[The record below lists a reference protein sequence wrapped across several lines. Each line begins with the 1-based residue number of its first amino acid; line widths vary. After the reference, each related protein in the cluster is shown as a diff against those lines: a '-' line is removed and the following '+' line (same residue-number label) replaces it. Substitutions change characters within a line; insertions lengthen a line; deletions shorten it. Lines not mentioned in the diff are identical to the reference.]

1 MDILW
6 TLLTLPYAPVRGLTA
21 VVKVIAREAESRQRN
36 PVDVRRELEALDEA
50 AAAGEISAAER
61 DRGQQQVLERLTGGV
76 RRPAPAQGRTPA
88 RNGPGSRRENGGTR
102 HQPGAE
108 RARQPGTGR
117 ARQAATERASQ
128 SGEGRAR
135 QSGTGRARQGATE
148 RARQAGTE
156 RARRVSRG
164 GGEGGE
170 RGGGPDPRR
179 RRSGA

>member
-36 PVDVRRELEALDEA
+36 PVDVRRELEALDAA
-50 AAAGEISAAER
+50 AAAGEISAGER

-76 RRPAPAQGRTPA
+76 QRPAPAQGRAPA
-88 RNGPGSRRENGGTR
+88 RNGPGSRRQNGGTR
-102 HQPGAE
+102 HQSGAD
-108 RARQPGTGR
+108 RARQV
-117 ARQAATERASQ
+117 
-128 SGEGRAR
+128 
-135 QSGTGRARQGATE
+135 
-148 RARQAGTE
+148 GTE
-156 RARRVSRG
+156 RSRRVSRG

-170 RGGGPDPRR
+170 RDGGSDPRR

>member
-36 PVDVRRELEALDEA
+36 PVDVRRELEALDA
-50 AAAGEISAAER
+50 AETAGEISAAER

-76 RRPAPAQGRTPA
+76 QRPAPAQGRAPA

-102 HQPGAE
+102 HEPGA
-108 RARQPGTGR
+108 GR
-117 ARQAATERASQ
+117 ARRT
-128 SGEGRAR
+128 
-135 QSGTGRARQGATE
+135 
-148 RARQAGTE
+148 GTE
-156 RARRVSRG
+156 RVRQVGTERSRRVSRG
-164 GGEGGE
+164 GEGGE
-170 RGGGPDPRR
+170 RDGGSDPRR